1 MSIYKMLQSTDWG
14 SHVEE
19 PGEFKNETK
28 EADGAMFEI
37 VYNFGVQKI
46 GSITG
51 GIIVYLS
58 FGSDA

>member
-1 MSIYKMLQSTDWG
+1 MLQSTDWG